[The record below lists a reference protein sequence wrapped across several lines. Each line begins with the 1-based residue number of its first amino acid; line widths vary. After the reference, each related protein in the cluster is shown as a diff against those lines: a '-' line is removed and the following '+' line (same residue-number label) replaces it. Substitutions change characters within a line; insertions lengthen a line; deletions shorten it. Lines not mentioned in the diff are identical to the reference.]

1 MLKHIQKYNRQILVV
16 VSSLLLV
23 VFLAPTAVTQCSRF
37 NAKPTTVW
45 ATTSDG
51 AAMTLGDLQDL
62 RSELAVL
69 EVLGD
74 PISKGLGI
82 DKKPEHWWLLV

>member
-37 NAKPTTVW
+37 
-45 ATTSDG
+45 
-51 AAMTLGDLQDL
+51 
-62 RSELAVL
+62 
-69 EVLGD
+69 
-74 PISKGLGI
+74 
-82 DKKPEHWWLLV
+82 